1 MISIGKILGLAVIL
15 FVVWQVFRFLETQRK
30 SENHKALAEAQMSKV
45 RPLLRWLNVINAANG
60 IKLAAK
66 GASSALKMIAK
77 LILFCPK
84 PAIESG

>member
-1 MISIGKILGLAVIL
+1 
-15 FVVWQVFRFLETQRK
+15 
-30 SENHKALAEAQMSKV
+30 MSKA

-84 PAIESG
+84 LAIESRIKIAI